1 MKEVKK
7 YDFCKL
13 YDIHFIYFFRRLDT
27 LDGLTS
33 ADESIRP
40 SSTDLDLGGVTDAS
54 SWVGDCVTMRRG
66 ASSRASRPLTRYL
79 PVTTQVNKLI
89 KSLTPF

>member
-1 MKEVKK
+1 M
-7 YDFCKL
+7 
-13 YDIHFIYFFRRLDT
+13 
-27 LDGLTS
+27 DGLTS

-40 SSTDLDLGGVTDAS
+40 VSTDLDIGGVTDAS

-79 PVTTQVNKLI
+79 PVTTQVIILSPPHEKIIELGYI
-89 KSLTPF
+89 Q